1 MSSARDLQRS
11 MKGKYM
17 NQAEE
22 DAFEM
27 KAEYDFSKG
36 RRNPYA
42 ARIRASMHVVV
53 IDPELY
59 AVFPSSEAVHEA
71 LRLIVRAS
79 AKAIKTKAVKQAK
92 AS

>member
-1 MSSARDLQRS
+1 
-11 MKGKYM
+11 M

-27 KAEYDFSKG
+27 KDEYDFSKG

-42 ARIRASMHVVV
+42 ARIRAGMNMVV
-53 IDPELY
+53 IEPELY
-59 AVFPSSEAVHEA
+59 AVFPSSEAVNEA
-71 LRLIVRAS
+71 LRLIVKAS
-79 AKAIKTKAVKQAK
+79 AKAVKTKAVRQAK